1 MLLQMRKHFFSE
13 RKNSRI
19 KSKNQYSYEQS
30 EVLAFLVARVSIS
43 ACEMRGLT
51 VQGRDSFCKPHG
63 AGRIGKADSRSS
75 GQPSDNYDNSSSARQ
90 SSLQSSLLSCWD
102 FTHSFSSRSVQQML
116 SETPFLC
123 LASVYAQE
131 LLDYLKQ
138 FDKDG
143 KGALSKEE
151 LQEVMRGRM
160 RCGWDLKNYD
170 R

>member
-1 MLLQMRKHFFSE
+1 MCRGERPYKAVTLQAAWC
-13 RKNSRI
+13 RKNWESRFQ
-19 KSKNQYSYEQS
+19 K
-30 EVLAFLVARVSIS
+30 FR
-43 ACEMRGLT
+43 
-51 VQGRDSFCKPHG
+51 
-63 AGRIGKADSRSS
+63 
-75 GQPSDNYDNSSSARQ
+75 PSDNSSSGARQ

-102 FTHSFSSRSVQQML
+102 FTLSFSSRSAQQMI

-151 LQEVMRGRM
+151 LQEVMRGRF
-160 RCGWDLKNYD
+160 RCGWDLKKLRPLGGQRGVPIFREINTELMKCGVD
-170 R
+170 TL

>member
-1 MLLQMRKHFFSE
+1 MCRDE
-13 RKNSRI
+13 RPYKA
-19 KSKNQYSYEQS
+19 
-30 EVLAFLVARVSIS
+30 VTF
-43 ACEMRGLT
+43 
-51 VQGRDSFCKPHG
+51 FCKLQHG
-63 AGRIGKADSRSS
+63 AGRIGKADSKSS
-75 GQPSDNYDNSSSARQ
+75 GQPSDSSSSGARQ

-151 LQEVMRGRM
+151 LQEVMRGRI
-160 RCGWDLKNYD
+160 RCGWDLNILRLLGGQRGVPILREINTELMKCGVVD
-170 R
+170 TL